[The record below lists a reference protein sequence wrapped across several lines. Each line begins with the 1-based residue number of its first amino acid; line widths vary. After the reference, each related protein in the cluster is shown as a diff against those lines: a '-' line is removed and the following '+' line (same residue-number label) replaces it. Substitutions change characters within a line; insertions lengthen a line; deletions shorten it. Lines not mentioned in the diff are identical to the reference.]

1 MNQGI
6 CYNARIITQ
15 KKNNPKDYQ
24 ILNLKKGKNM
34 KIAMLGLGKMGG
46 NMAARLIRNGHE
58 VVGYDTSQE
67 VITKLEKTEK
77 LIPSSSVKDA
87 ISKLEGQKIVWMML
101 PAGEITKK
109 QIADLIPLLNK
120 GDIIV
125 DGGNSNF
132 KQSVK
137 MGSMLEEYDIGF
149 MDCGTS
155 GGVWGLDNGYC
166 LMVGA
171 SLEVAKAVEP
181 ILRALAPT
189 PQTGWLHVGPIGSGH
204 FTKMIHNGIEY
215 GMMESFAEGLEL
227 LKGREEYA
235 INIADVTELWR
246 HGSVVRSWLLDLTA
260 EALKGDQ
267 DLDKIE
273 PFVADSGE
281 GRWTAVEAI
290 EQGIPA
296 PVLTQAL
303 QVRFRSQEK
312 SKGYGYKILSI
323 MRNAFGGHVMKKKG

>member
-1 MNQGI
+1 
-6 CYNARIITQ
+6 
-15 KKNNPKDYQ
+15 
-24 ILNLKKGKNM
+24 M

-46 NMAARLIRNGHE
+46 NMAARLVRKGVS
-58 VVGYDTSQE
+58 VVGYDNNQTIVKE
-67 VITKLEKTEK
+67 LAEKEKVIA
-77 LIPSSSVKDA
+77 SSSVEDA
-87 ISKLEGQKIVWMML
+87 LSKLDKQKIVWMML

-120 GDIIV
+120 GDIII

-155 GGVWGLDNGYC
+155 GGVWGLENGYC

-171 SLEVAKAVEP
+171 SHEVAKAAEP
-181 ILRALAPT
+181 ALKALAPT
-189 PQTGWLHVGPIGSGH
+189 PETGWLHVGPVGSGH

-227 LKGREEYA
+227 LKGRKEYD
-235 INIADVTELWR
+235 IDIGKVTELWR

-260 EALKGDQ
+260 EALKGDPE
-267 DLDKIE
+267 LDEIE

-303 QVRFRSQEK
+303 QVRFRSQGK

>member
-1 MNQGI
+1 
-6 CYNARIITQ
+6 
-15 KKNNPKDYQ
+15 
-24 ILNLKKGKNM
+24 M

-46 NMAARLIRNGHE
+46 NMAARLVRKGVS
-58 VVGYDTSQE
+58 VVGYDNNQTMVKELSE
-67 VITKLEKTEK
+67 KEKVIS
-77 LIPSSSVKDA
+77 SSSVEDA
-87 ISKLEGQKIVWMML
+87 LSKLDKQKIVWMML

-120 GDIIV
+120 GDIII

-155 GGVWGLDNGYC
+155 GGVWGLENGYC

-181 ILRALAPT
+181 ALKALAPT

-227 LKGREEYA
+227 LKGRKEYG
-235 INIADVTELWR
+235 IDIGKVTELWR

-260 EALKGDQ
+260 EALKGDPE
-267 DLDKIE
+267 LDEIA

>member
-1 MNQGI
+1 
-6 CYNARIITQ
+6 
-15 KKNNPKDYQ
+15 
-24 ILNLKKGKNM
+24 M
-34 KIAMLGLGKMGG
+34 KIAMLGLGEMGG
-46 NMAARLIRNGHE
+46 NMAARLVRKGVS
-58 VVGYDTSQE
+58 VVGYDNNQTIVKELSE
-67 VITKLEKTEK
+67 KEKVIA
-77 LIPSSSVKDA
+77 SSSVEDA
-87 ISKLEGQKIVWMML
+87 LSKLDKQKIVWMML

-120 GDIIV
+120 GDIII

-155 GGVWGLDNGYC
+155 GGVWGLENGYC

-171 SLEVAKAVEP
+171 SHEVAKAAEP
-181 ILRALAPT
+181 ALRALAPT
-189 PQTGWLHVGPIGSGH
+189 PETGWLHVGPVGSGH

-227 LKGREEYA
+227 LKGRKEYD
-235 INIADVTELWR
+235 IDIGKVTELWR

-260 EALKGDQ
+260 EALKGDPE
-267 DLDKIE
+267 LDDIA

>member
-1 MNQGI
+1 
-6 CYNARIITQ
+6 
-15 KKNNPKDYQ
+15 
-24 ILNLKKGKNM
+24 M

-46 NMAARLIRNGHE
+46 NMAARLVRKGVS
-58 VVGYDTSQE
+58 VVGYDNNQTIVKKLAE
-67 VITKLEKTEK
+67 KEKVIA
-77 LIPSSSVKDA
+77 SSSVEDA
-87 ISKLEGQKIVWMML
+87 LSKLDKQKIVWMML

-120 GDIIV
+120 GDIII

-155 GGVWGLDNGYC
+155 GGVWGLENGYC

-181 ILRALAPT
+181 ALKALAPT
-189 PQTGWLHVGPIGSGH
+189 PQTGWLHVGPVGSGH

-227 LKGREEYA
+227 LKGRKEYD
-235 INIADVTELWR
+235 IDIGKVTELWR

-260 EALKGDQ
+260 EALKGDPE
-267 DLDKIE
+267 LDEIA

>member
-1 MNQGI
+1 
-6 CYNARIITQ
+6 
-15 KKNNPKDYQ
+15 
-24 ILNLKKGKNM
+24 M

-46 NMAARLIRNGHE
+46 NMAARLVRKGVS
-58 VVGYDTSQE
+58 VVGYDNNQTIVKE
-67 VITKLEKTEK
+67 LAEKEKVIA
-77 LIPSSSVKDA
+77 SSSVEDA
-87 ISKLEGQKIVWMML
+87 LSKLDKQKIVWMML

-120 GDIIV
+120 GDIII

-155 GGVWGLDNGYC
+155 GGVWGLENGYC

-171 SLEVAKAVEP
+171 SHEVAKAVEP
-181 ILRALAPT
+181 ALKALAPT
-189 PQTGWLHVGPIGSGH
+189 PQNGWLHVGPVGSGH

-227 LKGREEYA
+227 LKGRKEYD
-235 INIADVTELWR
+235 IDIGKVTELWR

-260 EALKGDQ
+260 EALKGDPE
-267 DLDKIE
+267 LDEIE

-303 QVRFRSQEK
+303 QVRFRSQGK

-323 MRNAFGGHVMKKKG
+323 IRNAFGGHVMKKKG